1 MFKNLQQLTLAFS
14 DANLQANG
22 ASVSESTWL
31 DIGDQVF
38 LQPHYSSLDVD
49 FNSVCTSVKQNN

>member
-22 ASVSESTWL
+22 ASMSESTWL

-38 LQPHYSSLDVD
+38 LQPHNSSLDVD